1 MSDEEDGEMSAE
13 AFYDKVIPSAWIGML
28 DLCHDLMMRLGDFL
42 EAQGKM
48 VEEAKAHM
56 RHPST
61 QEEAEII
68 PFPTDNEGEQSE

>member
-28 DLCHDLMMRLGDFL
+28 DLCL